1 MRILGVSRHCIYVE
15 RMILVWA
22 AMASA
27 ALAQEIAVEAVSG
40 EGAIHNV
47 QDRSVAAPRVRVV
60 DRRGQPVE
68 GAFVTFRLPD
78 AGPGARF
85 AGGRIATVTADAHGE
100 AQAPA
105 MHPVLQLGS
114 WEMRVTAAHKGEF
127 ARLSIVQIN
136 AAPVEAV
143 IAPSGAGTPGAA
155 RGGRPRR
162 MWLLAAVVAGSAAAA
177 SLGLVGSGGAGAR
190 SGGVSA
196 PPGSLPTASGPPP
209 LSITTGATSF
219 SAP

>member
-1 MRILGVSRHCIYVE
+1 MRRILLVS
-15 RMILVWA
+15 A

-27 ALAQEIAVEAVSG
+27 AWTQEIAVEAVTG

-47 QDRSVAAPRVRVV
+47 QDRSVPAPRVRVV

-85 AGGRIATVTADAHGE
+85 AGGRIFTVTADVHGE

-105 MHPVLQLGS
+105 MQPVPQLGS
-114 WEMRVTAAHKGEF
+114 WDVRVTATHKGEF
-127 ARLSIVQIN
+127 ARLSIAQIN
-136 AAPVEAV
+136 AAPVDAV
-143 IAPSGAGTPGAA
+143 VAPSGGGPASV
-155 RGGRPRR
+155 GRPRR
-162 MWLLAAVVAGSAAAA
+162 MLLVAAVLAGGAAAA
-177 SLGLVGSGGAGAR
+177 SLGLVGRGSSAGAAR
-190 SGGVSA
+190 SGGVSVPPVTA
-196 PPGSLPTASGPPP
+196 PAPG
-209 LSITTGATSF
+209 LSITAGSTSF